1 MSSAVLPRP
10 RMPRTWTARLR
21 CRWLGGIALATLA
34 LPCLGA
40 PLCDADAPVTVALRA
55 DLQSPRTRFEGFG
68 TALAWF
74 ANVTGAYPDPLR
86 NRLADLLYGRDGLG
100 WVIARYNI
108 GGGNAADTP
117 PYLRPGAA
125 IPGFW
130 RQPAGA
136 SGKDWW
142 RADDPALWDW
152 SADQGQRWWL
162 DAIRARVPA
171 DQRIFEAFSNSP
183 PWFMTVSGRVSGAE
197 HGLDDNLRPGQEAAF
212 AAYLAQV
219 VDELQ
224 RRHGIAFRTLSPVN
238 EPGTPYWFAAN
249 TQEGAHWS
257 VPAQERILQASDRAL
272 RARGLR
278 TRVAAMDETSALGFI
293 HNWSGYA
300 DATKAVLGQLN
311 VHSYDSTGQ
320 TGVRDIAAAS
330 GIRLWMSEN
339 DLSPPNVAEGVDDMR
354 PALALAEHM
363 VLDLKRLEPSAWVFW
378 QAIETS
384 AAGKPGAARHWG
396 LIRMDLS
403 AAAAAEHPFQV
414 TRKYWAMANFSR
426 YLRPGM
432 RLLQVDDADTV
443 AALSADG
450 RDLVFVHV
458 NAGLTARRLVIAEQ
472 GLGPGAWSQQ
482 VIVTSAAQRAETA
495 CRRAAAPGAQTALA
509 PPQSVVTVVLR
520 KQ

>member
-1 MSSAVLPRP
+1 MRSAALHRP
-10 RMPRTWTARLR
+10 RTSRTWPALLR
-21 CRWLGGIALATLA
+21 RRWLGGIVVAALA

-40 PLCDADAPVTVALRA
+40 PLCDADAPVTVALRP

-74 ANVTGAYPDPLR
+74 ANVTGAYPDPVR

-142 RADDPALWDW
+142 RADDPAMWDW

-171 DQRIFEAFSNSP
+171 DLRIFEAFSNSP

-197 HGLDDNLRPGQEAAF
+197 RGLDDNLRPGQDAAF
-212 AAYLAQV
+212 ATYLARV
-219 VDELQ
+219 VEELQ

-238 EPGTPYWFAAN
+238 EPDTPYWFAGN

-272 RARGLR
+272 RARGLQ

-293 HNWSGYA
+293 RNWSGYSE
-300 DATKAVLGQLN
+300 ATKAVLGQLN

-363 VLDLKRLEPSAWVFW
+363 VLDLKRLQPSAWVFW

-384 AAGKPGAARHWG
+384 AAGKPGSGRHWG

-432 RLLQVDDADTV
+432 RLLPVDDPDTV

-450 RDLVFVHV
+450 RELVFVHV
-458 NAGLTARRLVIAEQ
+458 NAGLSARRLAIAPQ
-472 GLGPGAWSQQ
+472 ALGAGAWSQQ
-482 VIVTSAAQRAETA
+482 VIVTSASQRAETG
-495 CRRAAAPGAQTALA
+495 CRRAAAPGAQAALA
-509 PPQSVVTVVLR
+509 PPQSVVSVVLR
-520 KQ
+520 KP